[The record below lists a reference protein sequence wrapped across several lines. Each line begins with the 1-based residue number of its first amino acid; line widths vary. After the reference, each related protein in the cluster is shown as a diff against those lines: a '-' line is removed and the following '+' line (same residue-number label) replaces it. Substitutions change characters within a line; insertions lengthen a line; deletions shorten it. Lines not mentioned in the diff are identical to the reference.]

1 MRHRGHD
8 EYLDRLATV
17 PLFAGLDRDELEA
30 LASLGTDVDVAEGQE
45 LTRQAEIGHEAFLVL
60 EGTARCIRD
69 GEEVATFGPG
79 DFFGEMALLAH
90 GPRTATVVA
99 VGPMVV
105 RAFHQTEFN
114 ELLERLPRVAV
125 PLLKTT
131 AQRLL
136 SGDHPPTH

>member
-1 MRHRGHD
+1 MRHRGQD
-8 EYLDRLATV
+8 EYLDRLAGV
-17 PLFAGLDRDELEA
+17 PLFAGLDRDELVA

-45 LTRQAEIGHEAFLVL
+45 LTRQGEIGHEAFLVL

-79 DFFGEMALLAH
+79 DYFGEMALLAH

-99 VGPMVV
+99 ATPMVV